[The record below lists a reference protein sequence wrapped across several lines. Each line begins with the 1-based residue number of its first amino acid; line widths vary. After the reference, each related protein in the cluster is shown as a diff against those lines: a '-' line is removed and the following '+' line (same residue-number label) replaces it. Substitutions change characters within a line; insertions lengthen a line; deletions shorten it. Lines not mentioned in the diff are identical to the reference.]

1 MSHDTSQQQT
11 VSVASAPPKL
21 SRRYFVLIG
30 LATAQLTLLALLWR
44 AGIVTPDFFPLYLG
58 AELVRS
64 GQSPYGS
71 DATALL
77 IQRWHAPEP
86 FPRAGIAYPLPVLIL
101 VMPLTLLPYSIAA
114 GLWLLIG
121 ASVAALV
128 SRLPD
133 VDLLLPMLFWPL
145 FWSVAI
151 GQATLIWFGLSVLM
165 ILAMRDRQAWLVGMC
180 IALLPLKPQSG
191 LLFALVGCWWA
202 WREDRT
208 AFIWAAGV
216 GG

>member
-1 MSHDTSQQQT
+1 MGQDTNKQEIAG
-11 VSVASAPPKL
+11 VNGRAPRVP
-21 SRRYFVLIG
+21 RRRFVLPG
-30 LATAQLTLLALLWR
+30 LAAAQLTLLALLWR

-114 GLWLLIG
+114 GLWALI
-121 ASVAALV
+121 
-128 SRLPD
+128 
-133 VDLLLPMLFWPL
+133 
-145 FWSVAI
+145 
-151 GQATLIWFGLSVLM
+151 
-165 ILAMRDRQAWLVGMC
+165 
-180 IALLPLKPQSG
+180 
-191 LLFALVGCWWA
+191 
-202 WREDRT
+202 
-208 AFIWAAGV
+208 
-216 GG
+216 